1 MQLFEQILSC
11 YGWEGAALAGATL
24 LMLGVQLYYYIFV
37 YGRIPGYKNNR
48 RPQTMDREPPVSV
61 VVPLFSEDYSF
72 VEERL
77 PLILAQ
83 NYPDFEVVIVYVG
96 HDTDFY
102 EDLVRLKQSFPQIT
116 TTKIHLDPRFPI
128 SRKMALNVGIK
139 SAHYECMVFTSTD
152 AVPQTDRW
160 LSLMAKGFMRGEIVV
175 GYCGVERGKGFSNY
189 MMRAWRMMHSADWIA
204 RAVQRR
210 AYRGT
215 LHNYGFTKSLYFGA
229 NGFSHLNMNIGEDDL
244 FMQRVMTRDN
254 VSVILSPRASLRE
267 KMWGGMGWW
276 TSQLRYFGSAFRF
289 YPRAVKTFVR
299 ANRNG
304 KIADSYVSAAQLSDE
319 EAKALMAGE
328 MYGPVLKNNEWTM
341 SRALDSKMVPDS
353 VGVRHIV
360 LPYAQEALADSLL
373 TVLKKGG
380 DFAQTA
386 ARYSVY
392 DATAANGGEVG
403 VLPFSAFTG
412 EFAAALANARQGDIV
427 KIASGDA
434 IQLMQVYR
442 ADKPSKHV
450 QVATITYP
458 VEASAATRRDVHNQ
472 AGSFMV
478 NAKGSAAAF
487 ADAASTAAVTPR
499 VAAIAQG
506 DRTIRGLEDSREV
519 ARWAY
524 GAKEGDLSAIFNVGK
539 DYVIATLTEIDDN
552 EYAPLNKVSAQIRS
566 QLLRDKKYDYIV
578 KSLSGSTLAEQAASL
593 GSEVEDFSDVT
604 FGSFYV
610 NGVGM
615 EPRLVGAIASAEK
628 GALSAPVKGLSGVYV
643 FEVGDVKTD
652 DKQTA
657 EGEKVRAQAMAEGM
671 AQQFA
676 IPAIQ
681 QMAKIQDLR
690 GKYF

>member
-229 NGFSHLNMNIGEDDL
+229 NGFSHLNMNIDEPAAL
-244 FMQRVMTRDN
+244 FRLGLPL
-254 VSVILSPRASLRE
+254 LSPRGEDLRPL
-267 KMWGGMGWW
+267 GD
-276 TSQLRYFGSAFRF
+276 RF
-289 YPRAVKTFVR
+289 A
-299 ANRNG
+299 
-304 KIADSYVSAAQLSDE
+304 
-319 EAKALMAGE
+319 
-328 MYGPVLKNNEWTM
+328 
-341 SRALDSKMVPDS
+341 RALFRHGGLRPCGHASRVQARRAAARRHPLCRR
-353 VGVRHIV
+353 GVRSAPHR
-360 LPYAQEALADSLL
+360 AAAGRGRHCRALLHLRPARPA
-373 TVLKKGG
+373 VGRGAGG
-380 DFAQTA
+380 DA
-386 ARYSVY
+386 A
-392 DATAANGGEVG
+392 
-403 VLPFSAFTG
+403 P
-412 EFAAALANARQGDIV
+412 
-427 KIASGDA
+427 
-434 IQLMQVYR
+434 
-442 ADKPSKHV
+442 P
-450 QVATITYP
+450 
-458 VEASAATRRDVHNQ
+458 
-472 AGSFMV
+472 
-478 NAKGSAAAF
+478 
-487 ADAASTAAVTPR
+487 
-499 VAAIAQG
+499 
-506 DRTIRGLEDSREV
+506 
-519 ARWAY
+519 
-524 GAKEGDLSAIFNVGK
+524 
-539 DYVIATLTEIDDN
+539 
-552 EYAPLNKVSAQIRS
+552 
-566 QLLRDKKYDYIV
+566 
-578 KSLSGSTLAEQAASL
+578 
-593 GSEVEDFSDVT
+593 
-604 FGSFYV
+604 
-610 NGVGM
+610 
-615 EPRLVGAIASAEK
+615 
-628 GALSAPVKGLSGVYV
+628 
-643 FEVGDVKTD
+643 
-652 DKQTA
+652 
-657 EGEKVRAQAMAEGM
+657 
-671 AQQFA
+671 
-676 IPAIQ
+676 
-681 QMAKIQDLR
+681 
-690 GKYF
+690 